1 MCIRCINADNLTN
14 YHFTAPQL
22 ISNWNDDGQWNSG
35 GTSCHISRQSNVF
48 DNSSAHVSV
57 QHDQLQ
63 IAYVCKNCT
72 PEHSSTIFE
81 LHTMS
86 VMSQQNG
93 RHVIII
99 LETYSVALK
108 MTVALQKCETQHF
121 IEANLSQ
128 MDSSYL
134 NLAVQITNKSSSLSL
149 TSILA
154 EMNLIPNEDTYSK
167 TSERFATHTTSH
179 YNFRDTTNP
188 SLILSVMWLT
198 DRPGWSTGVGL
209 IPAAHYFDYSV
220 CVCVCFSIASLL
232 KVQILCETC
241 CRRLKRSQS

>member
-1 MCIRCINADNLTN
+1 MCIRCINTDNLTN

-167 TSERFATHTTSH
+167 TS
-179 YNFRDTTNP
+179 
-188 SLILSVMWLT
+188 
-198 DRPGWSTGVGL
+198 G
-209 IPAAHYFDYSV
+209 
-220 CVCVCFSIASLL
+220 
-232 KVQILCETC
+232 K
-241 CRRLKRSQS
+241 